1 MLFAMSIYLHLPLML
16 LVISLVYSAT
26 RHEQWDEI
34 LIEAFRWGIRMFGF
48 MLMVAVVLFVVSLW
62 GILVLAIMVLV
73 AVALFGV
80 SYLIRLFM
88 MSRKSP

>member
-1 MLFAMSIYLHLPLML
+1 MRFAISIYWHLPLML

-34 LIEAFRWGIRMFGF
+34 LLEAFRWGVRMFGF
-48 MLMVAVVLFVVSLW
+48 M
-62 GILVLAIMVLV
+62 ILV

-80 SYLIRLFM
+80 ALLL
-88 MSRKSP
+88 

>member
-1 MLFAMSIYLHLPLML
+1 ML

-48 MLMVAVVLFVVSLW
+48 ML
-62 GILVLAIMVLV
+62 LVGGV
-73 AVALFGV
+73 LFGV
-80 SYLIRLFM
+80 TWLM
-88 MSRKSP
+88 

>member
-34 LIEAFRWGIRMFGF
+34 LGEAFRWGIRMFGF
-48 MLMVAVVLFVVSLW
+48 MLVVALVLLGVSL
-62 GILVLAIMVLV
+62 LL
-73 AVALFGV
+73 
-80 SYLIRLFM
+80 
-88 MSRKSP
+88 